1 MEVVRKVYD
10 RIGEE
15 AIERPLSMDDLTKEE
30 LIELLDKSLEDCRN
44 GEYLTL
50 EEFAKAF
57 GIEP

>member
-1 MEVVRKVYD
+1 ML
-10 RIGEE
+10 EE
-15 AIERPLSMDDLTKEE
+15 NIIKRPLAVEDLTEDELAEILDQAMEE
-30 LIELLDKSLEDCRN
+30 CRN